1 MKHFSSFLKGF
12 YLTVKC
18 FLSNVIGNG
27 KLLTNDFQIAEIFNK
42 YFQNLMP
49 NLDLNVQ
56 NNLLCQTPRNG
67 DEVLSA
73 IHLFLYKQ
81 SIFDPHPQIV

>member
-1 MKHFSSFLKGF
+1 
-12 YLTVKC
+12 
-18 FLSNVIGNG
+18 
-27 KLLTNDFQIAEIFNK
+27 
-42 YFQNLMP
+42 MP